1 MNSNSLPSPRPRR
14 IGAVNWLGL
23 STMIGKEIQRFMK
36 IFAQTVVSPVIIT
49 LLFFMVFSFSI
60 GGAPLTVGRAE
71 SLAFLAPGLVMMMM
85 AQQAFMNTSS
95 SLVLS
100 KVQGNIVDVL
110 MPPLSPL
117 ELTVAYAL
125 GGTARGIIVGLVS
138 VACLAFFA
146 PLAFHSVF
154 YVLYFAIF
162 GSMMLS
168 LAGLMTGIWAEKFDH
183 MATVQNFIIMP
194 ATFLSGTFYSVSQLP
209 EGWRFVCYL
218 NPFFYMIDGFRYG
231 FTGHADSRIC
241 IGMAVLFVMNLGLL
255 GAAHAM
261 FESGYK
267 LKT

>member
-1 MNSNSLPSPRPRR
+1 
-14 IGAVNWLGL
+14 
-23 STMIGKEIQRFMK
+23 MK
-36 IFAQTVVSPVIIT
+36 IFAQTVVSPVIVT
-49 LLFFMVFSFSI
+49 LLFFTVFSFSI
-60 GGAPLTVGRAE
+60 GGGAMSAGRAV
-71 SLAFLAPGLVMMMM
+71 SLSFLAPGLVMMMM
-85 AQQAFMNTSS
+85 AQQAFMNTST

-100 KVQGNIVDVL
+100 KVQGNIVDIL
-110 MPPLSPL
+110 MPPLSSL
-117 ELTVAYAL
+117 ELTIAYGL
-125 GGTARGIIVGLVS
+125 GGTARGLIVGLVS

-146 PLAFHSVF
+146 PLAIYSVF
-154 YVLYFAIF
+154 YVLYFAIL

-168 LAGLMTGIWAEKFDH
+168 LAGLLTGIWAEKFDH

-209 EGWRFVCYL
+209 QEWQFVCYL

-231 FTGHADSRIC
+231 FIGHADSRIY